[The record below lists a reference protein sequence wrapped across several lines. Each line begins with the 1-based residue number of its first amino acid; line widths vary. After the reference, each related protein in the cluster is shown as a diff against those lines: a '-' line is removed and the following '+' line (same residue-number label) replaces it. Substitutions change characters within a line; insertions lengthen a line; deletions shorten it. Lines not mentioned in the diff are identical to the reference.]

1 MDFAKVYRACRRTQA
16 LGKSLK
22 AVEAC
27 LVRQG
32 VDYIRV
38 EEAKVDV
45 FWPIYGYRV
54 TTLDGTAFF
63 PRNISE
69 VPRGHGLAWMREVF
83 SSADIVLPPYYAMG
97 FLSRHAAG
105 ILEATTQSDKMKCG
119 DRMLLEMYPP
129 AGLAQLIDGVWSVRK
144 TFDQFHSQLVE
155 SSKAYCLGLYSVAIV
170 GLLPCIEGIVRR
182 LGVVS
187 GISVDEDVSIKTL
200 TKVFKKLQQK
210 EIIMM
215 MDGYDWYPDNEITIA
230 LLDHFHQRVQMFESI
245 TSYLNAKL
253 YLHTGSAPEYL
264 TLNRHGISHG
274 FFHGFATPE
283 NYLRLFNLLSAL
295 SFSAAMVEGKGS
307 LMHPGSTPES
317 DALTPCLLRCAAL
330 KHLIR

>member
-16 LGKSLK
+16 LGKGLK
-22 AVEAC
+22 AVVAC
-27 LVRQG
+27 LEREAA
-32 VDYIRV
+32 DYIKV

-45 FWPIYGYRV
+45 FLPINGYRV

-69 VPRGHGLAWMREVF
+69 VQKDAGLTWLREVL
-83 SSADIVLPPYYAMG
+83 SSADIVIPPYYALG
-97 FLSRHAAG
+97 FLSKHAAD
-105 ILEATTQSDKMKCG
+105 INDAKTQSDKAELG

-129 AGLAQLIDGVWSVRK
+129 GGLAHLIDGVWSARK

-155 SSKAYCLGLYSVAIV
+155 SSKAYCLGLYNVAIV

-182 LGVVS
+182 LGVAS
-187 GISVDEDVSIKTL
+187 GMNVHEDVSIRVL
-200 TKVFKKLQQK
+200 TKVFRRLQQK
-210 EIIMM
+210 EIDMM
-215 MDGYDWYPDNEITIA
+215 MDGYDWYPDNEITIS
-230 LLDHFHQRVQMFESI
+230 LLDNFHERVQMLESI
-245 TSYLNAKL
+245 SSYLNARL

-274 FFHGFATPE
+274 FFHGYATSV

-295 SFSAAMVEGKGS
+295 SFAAVMVEGKGS

-317 DALTPCLLRCAAL
+317 DALKVCLLKCAAL
-330 KHLIR
+330 NHLIR